1 MPTVA
6 TWSMRR
12 WLPSAHS
19 TAGQKVRAPRTAQ
32 VGDGAVTGGAARAGE
47 TRRAPRTRAI
57 QSAGARPRWRG
68 APGVLGAVFI
78 GASPGRPP
86 AAWRRAKPQAAG
98 FSLTTAAAGA
108 TAAGRG
114 GAAAAQRP
122 LVRGMH
128 QLHRVGDADRR
139 LA

>member
-32 VGDGAVTGGAARAGE
+32 VGEGAVTGGAARAGE
-47 TRRAPRTRAI
+47 TRRAPRNRAI

-78 GASPGRPP
+78 GASPGRPL
-86 AAWRRAKPQAAG
+86 AAWHAAKPQAAG
-98 FSLTTAAAGA
+98 FSLTTAAGA
-108 TAAGRG
+108 AAAGRG
-114 GAAAAQRP
+114 GAA
-122 LVRGMH
+122 
-128 QLHRVGDADRR
+128 
-139 LA
+139 